1 MKFTDLT
8 SNMRSMLTALCASS
22 HLNTE
27 QLGNGCVP
35 KLNGQQAANVLIELR
50 QKGVVYSMQKP
61 DTQRFALW
69 AVTEFGKAVFMGR
82 PDTDVQP
89 AQKQPDVADKVA
101 YVAGKF
107 IVGATGHTS
116 IPCADKPTA
125 LRLAQVNATD
135 MPGTDF
141 KVYELIA
148 VANMPVPQ
156 AQITLM

>member
-1 MKFTDLT
+1 MKFSNLT
-8 SNMRSMLTALCASS
+8 SNMRSMLTALAASN

-50 QKGVVYSMQKP
+50 QKGIVYSMQKP

-69 AVTEFGKAVFMGR
+69 SATEFGKAVFMGR

-89 AQKQPDVADKVA
+89 TAVQPQA
-101 YVAGKF
+101 YASAKSGKF
-107 IVGATGHTS
+107 IVGATGHS
-116 IPCADKPTA
+116 SVPCVDRDSA
-125 LRLAQVNATD
+125 LSLAQRNATD
-135 MPGTDF
+135 LPGTDF

-156 AQITLM
+156 AQITLL